1 MLGFSEPKEG
11 PLSNFHTYAPD
22 MMELFAKGIRDNEH
36 LITDQIRSSFN
47 LGQAFTGA
55 AAGTAAVGAS
65 TNTYN
70 ITVNGI
76 EELEELL
83 EWYQSRQVRARMA

>member
-1 MLGFSEPKEG
+1 
-11 PLSNFHTYAPD
+11 

-36 LITDQIRSSFN
+36 LISDQIRSSFN
-47 LGQAFTGA
+47 LGPAFA
-55 AAGTAAVGAS
+55 AATAPAAAAGAS

-83 EWYQSRQVRARMA
+83 KWYQSRQVRARMA